1 MPGISM
7 PGVSALVSTAMSMR
21 VSLNAM
27 AMAVTVAAMT
37 SPAEADFLY
46 VPPRESAAPA
56 ESGKNHAPAV
66 HEAATEKNARGS
78 DEAGGEPAEAATHA
92 DEIDAH
98 RRETPLR
105 VAAPGHADAEPL
117 ERSGSAGLWQVRA
130 GEMLREAL
138 GRWGAHAGIEVL
150 FLTDRR
156 YRLHEGR
163 AFEGSFDEAA
173 RTLFSALSHLPHPP
187 AGELRPD
194 GRTLAVMHGSSG
206 MRPAGDGR

>member
-1 MPGISM
+1 MSI
-7 PGVSALVSTAMSMR
+7 SALVSLK
-21 VSLNAM
+21 VM

-37 SPAEADFLY
+37 SPAGADFLY

-56 ESGKNHAPAV
+56 ESGTAHVPAV

-78 DEAGGEPAEAATHA
+78 DEAGGEPAEAATHT
-92 DEIDAH
+92 DRIDAH
-98 RRETPLR
+98 RRETLLR
-105 VAAPGHADAEPL
+105 VAAPRYADAEPL

-138 GRWGAHAGIEVL
+138 DRWGDRAGVEVL

-173 RTLFSALSHLPHPP
+173 RTLFSALSHLPHAPV
-187 AGELRPD
+187 GELRPD

>member
-1 MPGISM
+1 MSI
-7 PGVSALVSTAMSMR
+7 SAL

-27 AMAVTVAAMT
+27 ALAVTVAAMT

-56 ESGKNHAPAV
+56 ESRKDHVPAV
-66 HEAATEKNARGS
+66 HEAATEKNARRS
-78 DEAGGEPAEAATHA
+78 DEAGGEPAEAATHT
-92 DEIDAH
+92 DRIDAH
-98 RRETPLR
+98 RRESPRR
-105 VAAPGHADAEPL
+105 VAAPRYADAEPL
-117 ERSGSAGLWQVRA
+117 ERSRSPGLWQVRA

-163 AFEGSFDEAA
+163 AFQGSFDEAA
-173 RTLFSALSHLPHPP
+173 RTLFSALSHLPHAPV
-187 AGELRPD
+187 GQVKRD
-194 GRTLAVMHGSSG
+194 GRTLVVMHRASQHQANSTGEE
-206 MRPAGDGR
+206 R

>member
-1 MPGISM
+1 
-7 PGVSALVSTAMSMR
+7 MSI
-21 VSLNAM
+21 
-27 AMAVTVAAMT
+27 AMAVSVAAMT

-46 VPPRESAAPA
+46 VPPREPAAAA
-56 ESGKNHAPAV
+56 ESGTDHARAV

-78 DEAGGEPAEAATHA
+78 DEAHGEPAEATTHT
-92 DEIDAH
+92 DGIDAH
-98 RRETPLR
+98 RGEAPLP
-105 VAAPGHADAEPL
+105 VAAPGYADAEPL
-117 ERSGSAGLWQVRA
+117 EKSSSAGLWQTRA

-138 GRWGAHAGIEVL
+138 GRWGARAGIEVT

-163 AFEGSFDEAA
+163 AFEGSFEEAA
-173 RTLFSALSHLPHPP
+173 MDLFSALSHLSHPP
-187 AGELRPD
+187 VGELRPD